1 MAMSMP
7 TYSVKTE
14 IEVPFHD
21 VDPMNKVWHGH
32 YLKYFELARCDLL
45 ELFNYG
51 YKEMH
56 ASGFAWPIVDMRI
69 KFIRPLLF
77 EQKIV
82 VHAELVEWEYRI
94 KIAYEVRDL
103 KTNEKLSKGYT
114 TQMAIDIESEE
125 TCFESPKILM
135 EKLGLNSLNAE
146 LKTGEEPS
154 AQIVPTAE
162 KAPTAEKVQKTSQ
175 AKKTERQEG
184 KEKGA
189 AE

>member
-1 MAMSMP
+1 M
-7 TYSVKTE
+7 YSVETE

-45 ELFNYG
+45 ALFNYG

-77 EQKIV
+77 EQKVV

-103 KTNEKLSKGYT
+103 KTNEKLSKGHT

-125 TCFESPKILM
+125 TLFESPAILR
-135 EKLGLNSLNAE
+135 EKLGLEPLDGNLEKSEPKKAE
-146 LKTGEEPS
+146 SQEQEKEQKTKG
-154 AQIVPTAE
+154 TAE
-162 KAPTAEKVQKTSQ
+162 
-175 AKKTERQEG
+175 
-184 KEKGA
+184 
-189 AE
+189 

>member
-1 MAMSMP
+1 M
-7 TYSVKTE
+7 YSVKTE

-32 YLKYFELARCDLL
+32 YLKYFELARCELL

-56 ASGFAWPIVDMRI
+56 TSGFSWPIVDMRI

-82 VHAELVEWEYRI
+82 VHAKLVEWECRI

-103 KTNEKLSKGYT
+103 ETNEKLSKGHT
-114 TQMAIDIESEE
+114 TQMAIDIENDE
-125 TCFESPKILM
+125 TLFESPAILW
-135 EKLGLNSLNAE
+135 EKLGLEPLGEN
-146 LKTGEEPS
+146 LKKSEP
-154 AQIVPTAE
+154 
-162 KAPTAEKVQKTSQ
+162 
-175 AKKTERQEG
+175 KKTESQEQ
-184 KEKGA
+184 KEEKEKEKETKGA